1 MSEWNVIHKYFHTE
15 HSMLTAPDEHMPY
28 IIQLH
33 IMSIRWAYYEQ
44 DRQTDRDREKDNYTD
59 EQRHKEK
66 KKKNSNTN
74 RLTTWDTC
82 VKQQQTYHH
91 PCPHCCPHCC
101 CPRASSVKCTSG
113 PQEPHTMRPCPGPL
127 KTPGL
132 HLWNIFTIS
141 ITAIFVN
148 VSICGIFSPSL
159 FITAIFC
166 QCQQCH
172 YQSLHHH
179 CIHQHC
185 LHHNYF

>member
-1 MSEWNVIHKYFHTE
+1 MNTCHT
-15 HSMLTAPDEHMPY
+15 SFSYILWAYDE
-28 IIQLH
+28 H
-33 IMSIRWAYYEQ
+33 IMSKT

-66 KKKNSNTN
+66 KKTDSNTN

-113 PQEPHTMRPCPGPL
+113 PQEPHTVRPCPGPL

-141 ITAIFVN
+141 ITAIF
-148 VSICGIFSPSL
+148 
-159 FITAIFC
+159 C
-166 QCQQCH
+166 QCQHLWNIFTISIHHCH
-172 YQSLHHH
+172 FLSMSALPLSKSPSSLHSST
-179 CIHQHC
+179 
-185 LHHNYF
+185 LPPS